1 VRRLPGP
8 RGMLVLLVTIAVLA
22 LLAYG
27 LSANRPSR
35 TLDQAIAKGQRAA
48 APKITLASLTTGRP
62 SSLQAL
68 RVRVVVVSVWASWC
82 GPCQSEAPML
92 ERWYDRIRSQG
103 GTVVGIDTFDVTSDA
118 RAFIR
123 QFHLTY
129 PMLRDPGGQ
138 AKAKLGV
145 TGFPES
151 FVLDRTGRVAALERG
166 PIDQGFMQGTVVPL
180 LAERS

>member
-1 VRRLPGP
+1 MKWLPGP
-8 RGMLVLLVTIAVLA
+8 RGMLTLLVTIAALA

-35 TLDQAIAKGQRAA
+35 SLDEAIAKGKRAP
-48 APKITLASLTTGRP
+48 APPITLASLTTGRP
-62 SSLQAL
+62 VTLKSL
-68 RVRVVVVSVWASWC
+68 RGKVVLVNVWASWC
-82 GPCQSEAPML
+82 GPCQGEAPL
-92 ERWYDRIRSQG
+92 LQSWYDRIRSSG

-129 PMLRDPGGQ
+129 PELRDPSGQ

-151 FVLDRTGRVAALERG
+151 FVLDRSGHVAALQRG
-166 PIDQGFMQGTVVPL
+166 PVTSGFMQGTMLPL
-180 LAERS
+180 LAERT

>member
-1 VRRLPGP
+1 MKWVPGP
-8 RGMLVLLVTIAVLA
+8 RATLTLLVTIAVLG

-35 TLDQAIAKGQRAA
+35 VLDQAIAKGRRAPVPA
-48 APKITLASLTTGRP
+48 LTLASLTTGRRE
-62 SSLQAL
+62 SLRAL
-68 RVRVVVVSVWASWC
+68 RGRVVLVNVWASWC
-82 GPCQSEAPML
+82 GACQSEAPVL
-92 ERWYDRIRSQG
+92 ERWYRKIRSQG
-103 GTVVGIDTFDVTSDA
+103 GTVLGIDSYDVTSDA
-118 RAFIR
+118 QAFIR

-138 AKAKLGV
+138 AKSTLGI

-151 FVLDRTGRVAALERG
+151 FVLDRSGHVAALARG
-166 PIDQGFMQGTVVPL
+166 PVNDSFMQNTVVPL